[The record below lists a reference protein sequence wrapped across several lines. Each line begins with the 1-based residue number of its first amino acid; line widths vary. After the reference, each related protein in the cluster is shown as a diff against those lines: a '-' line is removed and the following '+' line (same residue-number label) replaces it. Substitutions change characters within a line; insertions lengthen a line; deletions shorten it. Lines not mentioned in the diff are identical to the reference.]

1 MSQKKKS
8 GPQGSKRV
16 AKKPASKRRT
26 VTKPKPARIN
36 VPASRK
42 AAKAAKVAPESL
54 SDQKEK
60 TARRKRLTSK
70 TGKKPASPVVKGSK
84 KSPESTGSKPR
95 KFREIDRSKYPPE
108 QITWRQRKDGK
119 WIGWANEPMKFKV
132 EAADIVKAT
141 TRDGRKCALAMALRR
156 SFFGLLDGFVVGKYV
171 SKIYSDNGNR
181 IVEYETPAKLR
192 DAVSQ
197 FDRYGNWPLDVNEE
211 VRFLPFP
218 LNRRE
223 SRHDKRKKPKAGR
236 KPSEFAVVFDGFKRI
251 APTVCQIA
259 AGNANA

>member
-1 MSQKKKS
+1 MAKKAK
-8 GPQGSKRV
+8 GPQGPKRV
-16 AKKPASKRRT
+16 NSRKSSARKPTNKKPSSAAKKSTDK
-26 VTKPKPARIN
+26 
-36 VPASRK
+36 SRK
-42 AAKAAKVAPESL
+42 AGQYSKVDVPSPAERAEKKKA
-54 SDQKEK
+54 
-60 TARRKRLTSK
+60 RKKL
-70 TGKKPASPVVKGSK
+70 GKGAKPASPVVKGSK

-108 QITWRQRKDGK
+108 PITWRQQKNGK
-119 WIGWANEPMKFKV
+119 WVGWANEPMKFKV
-132 EAADIVKAT
+132 EASDIVKAT
-141 TRDGRKCALAMALRR
+141 TRDGRKCVLAMALRR

-192 DAVSQ
+192 DAVRQ

-223 SRHDKRKKPKAGR
+223 SRHDKRKKPQAGR
-236 KPSEFAVVFDGFKRI
+236 KPSEYAVIVDGFKRI

-259 AGNANA
+259 AGNV